1 VYQAL
6 HQTPRENA
14 ILNNLEALK
23 LVETTFTQIL
33 NADKVS
39 DLKKILTSDP
49 LLEKWQMDRNKYPE
63 LQLKLTDN
71 DISSLMTKVG
81 NDLRLHMDLSAKL
94 ETPLE
99 KLLYALVWK
108 NGDLQKVAHIIKGAA
123 DVRPTSLTN
132 GPGQVFRQFGRH
144 LADRSESIVDQ
155 HVLRAFELYEQVN
168 DPDSA
173 RVKSIRKKI
182 NWDNNVDCIERYKR
196 WLCVHFKKRQD
207 AESGYVVNIDRVL
220 FALGR
225 AVKITSK
232 RGEA

>member
-1 VYQAL
+1 M
-6 HQTPRENA
+6 
-14 ILNNLEALK
+14 NNLEALK
-23 LVETTFTQIL
+23 LVETTFTEIL

-63 LQLKLTDN
+63 LQLKLTDH
-71 DISSLMTKVG
+71 DIGSLMTKVG
-81 NDLRLHMDLSAKL
+81 NDLRLHADLSAKL

-155 HVLRAFELYEQVN
+155 HVLRAFELYEQIN
-168 DPDSA
+168 DPVFS
-173 RVKSIRKKI
+173 KIKTIRKKI
-182 NWDNNVDCIERYKR
+182 NWDKDVACIERYKR
-196 WLCVHFKKRQD
+196 WLCEHFKERQD
-207 AESGYVVNIDRVL
+207 AEPGFVVSIDMVL

-232 RGEA
+232 RGNGEAA